1 MTNLIDFYED
11 EPGDEECHLLSQDP
25 VICAPETSNTG
36 ISWYFAVFL
45 IVNAA
50 LGAGLLN
57 FAKAFDSAGGILYSS
72 VVHLALLII
81 VVGAMYM
88 LSYCAEKSQSSSFQD
103 IICGMV
109 GARWQTLNS
118 LCIIF
123 YMFGCCVTFLILIG
137 DQLEQGLYLCYW
149 MYTVIFLKILPSLNK
164 NKFESNRLFTRT
176 IHHFKEEKSVYL
188 LRY

>member
-1 MTNLIDFYED
+1 MSNIIDPYEEDPDD
-11 EPGDEECHLLSQDP
+11 ENHHLLTQDP
-25 VICAPETSNTG
+25 VNFSPESSG

-72 VVHLALLII
+72 IIHLILLII

-88 LSYCAEKSQSSSFQD
+88 LSYSAEKSQSSSFQD
-103 IICGMV
+103 IIQVMCGEK
-109 GARWQTLNS
+109 WQTLNS
-118 LCIIF
+118 IFIIF

-137 DQLEQGLYLCYW
+137 DQLEQG
-149 MYTVIFLKILPSLNK
+149 FLD
-164 NKFESNRLFTRT
+164 
-176 IHHFKEEKSVYL
+176 
-188 LRY
+188 